1 MLEVRSDD
9 LRQMLKR
16 RNSRSLWKGRQGLLF
31 RRDPWDCSI
40 SPTIVHRMQIKER
53 LQEFASMSSYKRK
66 NWNLKLRTK
75 KKNNIFRT
83 RTLLEQTRSIT
94 SAAPITD
101 NKWLDD
107 LTDQSSQFAD
117 RSAQK
122 YIMIKFFYMINFDM
136 LCIIEDE
143 TTKKNSPETKFLST

>member
-1 MLEVRSDD
+1 
-9 LRQMLKR
+9 
-16 RNSRSLWKGRQGLLF
+16 
-31 RRDPWDCSI
+31 
-40 SPTIVHRMQIKER
+40 MQIKER

-83 RTLLEQTRSIT
+83 RTLLEQIRSIT

-101 NKWLDD
+101 NKWLGD

-122 YIMIKFFYMINFDM
+122 I
-136 LCIIEDE
+136 
-143 TTKKNSPETKFLST
+143 